1 MQDLIADK
9 VFPTWPRPGE
19 AAIRCKT
26 DFLDDEVKEAMA
38 DPAYLVV
45 NGAGGVTKIKE
56 INGQQVQLQ
65 RFFSVLIPMNEM
77 MMELP
82 GAQDTLPYVGQ
93 LTSLYLLYLGSEDLQ
108 SAFNFLRVPRAWSP
122 CFARWLGFQSP

>member
-1 MQDLIADK
+1 
-9 VFPTWPRPGE
+9 
-19 AAIRCKT
+19 
-26 DFLDDEVKEAMA
+26 MA
-38 DPAYLVV
+38 DPAHLVV